1 MKIVCRSSKENG
13 DVFESVIVENIENG
27 YENFLLQPLIKSNK
41 NKNIEYL
48 LRDNDYIPYCYVSD
62 IG

>member
-48 LRDNDYIPYCYVSD
+48 LRDNDYIPYYYVSD